1 MERIESESESEREVV
16 ANQLTPV
23 EPSLSFATPEPVAKS
38 VSYVI

>member
-1 MERIESESESEREVV
+1 MERIESESASEKEVV

-23 EPSLSFATPEPVAKS
+23 EPSPSFAMPEPLAKS